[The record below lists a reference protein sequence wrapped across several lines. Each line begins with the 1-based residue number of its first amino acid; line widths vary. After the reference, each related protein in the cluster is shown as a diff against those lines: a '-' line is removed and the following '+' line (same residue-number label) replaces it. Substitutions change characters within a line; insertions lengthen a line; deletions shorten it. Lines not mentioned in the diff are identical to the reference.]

1 MSETSLREKVRL
13 QLGDGTLP
21 KDGPRRVYGGLG
33 IGVRCNICDRPVG
46 ADENELQ
53 LQFIHGTDSLTIVIF
68 HLHPRCYAAWE
79 LERSG

>member
-13 QLGDGTLP
+13 QLGEGALP
-21 KDGPRRVYGGLG
+21 KDPPRRVYGGLG
-33 IGVRCNICDRPVG
+33 IGVSCNICGRPVG

-53 LQFIHGTDSLTIVIF
+53 LQFVRDSDSMSIVMF